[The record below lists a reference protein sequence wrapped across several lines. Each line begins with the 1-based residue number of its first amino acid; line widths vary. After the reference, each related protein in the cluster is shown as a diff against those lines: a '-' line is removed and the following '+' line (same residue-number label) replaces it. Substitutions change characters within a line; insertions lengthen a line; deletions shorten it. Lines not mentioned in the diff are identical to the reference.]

1 MGETRDPVL
10 RFWFR
15 LLLLHQIAFPGGHC
29 LVQDS
34 VSNVIAEHHTWT
46 SDLVS
51 CDWRVLEDLHP
62 KIVTGV
68 IKDSDLSVLRWS
80 LSCSSA
86 SSCWPWYFVASRV
99 SLRRVAWWPRS
110 WNFDVATQPI
120 RSGSGGVS
128 CVFYIP
134 GPTPTWC
141 DLWRCR
147 EMITKLHF
155 EGVQRGI
162 PGPTPSTGTNPTTGR
177 GVSPRHPGRRLPPNF
192 YTTGTN
198 PRTGHHWTACLCPV
212 IRRRRRHWKSPQR
225 KSKGG
230 NGGGV
235 SAYLWRCPGETV
247 SCGAAQL
254 YPTRPP
260 LVLCLG
266 FFWPL
271 VTTGAIP
278 RTGFQVSPRGFLV
291 LSR

>member
-1 MGETRDPVL
+1 MYAWCAQTLGIRRREFL
-10 RFWFR
+10 R
-15 LLLLHQIAFPGGHC
+15 
-29 LVQDS
+29 
-34 VSNVIAEHHTWT
+34 
-46 SDLVS
+46 
-51 CDWRVLEDLHP
+51 
-62 KIVTGV
+62 
-68 IKDSDLSVLRWS
+68 
-80 LSCSSA
+80 
-86 SSCWPWYFVASRV
+86 
-99 SLRRVAWWPRS
+99 WPRS
-110 WNFDVATQPI
+110 WHSRELHGGRVRGKLAWQPNQ
-120 RSGSGGVS
+120 
-128 CVFYIP
+128 FA
-134 GPTPTWC
+134 PTAVGCPVCSTSRGQPPTWC

-147 EMITKLHF
+147 EMMTKLHF
-155 EGVQRGI
+155 ERVRRGI

-212 IRRRRRHWKSPQR
+212 IRRRRRHGKSPQR

-247 SCGAAQL
+247 SCGAPHL